1 MTRKFTGSVSTNK
14 VGSEDQFEFEVAD
27 DATEEQI
34 EEAGREAMLER
45 IEWFYTEEAEDG
57 GDEE

>member
-14 VGSEDQFEFEVAD
+14 VGSEDQFEFEVDD

-34 EEAGREAMLER
+34 EEAGREAMWER
-45 IEWFYTEEAEDG
+45 IEWFYTEDE

>member
-14 VGSEDQFEFEVAD
+14 VGSEDQFEFEVDD

-34 EEAGREAMLER
+34 EEAGREAMFER
-45 IEWFYTEEAEDG
+45 IEWFYEEDG
-57 GDEE
+57 GPKT